1 MITWI
6 TTVGWSPFAVI
17 NPVWAYCKEFKECPS
32 KFILIFTKN
41 ERIKN
46 NLILVKSY
54 LKEIAWGYSNGDFQD
69 ENIIIHQIDDED
81 IQNYANTLKK
91 IISAEMNTNP
101 KKIILDMTPGRKY
114 MSAINVYYGL
124 QRTNIPIQVFY
135 LHLEERRYQDVPYP
149 LTPII
154 KNELVDIIDSTEIF
168 TKNIEDL
175 GENKDEIMI
184 IQVDEIVKKIQDT
197 QERKEMWI
205 LIAISKGLNSKSK
218 ISRFLYDKGDSTQSS
233 ELRNLLKKIESKN
246 LIKSENMKNET
257 TQYIGYKIIE
267 KGLEILERIQ
277 LEGENERK

>member
-32 KFILIFTKN
+32 KFILIYTKN

-46 NLILVKSY
+46 NLTLVKSY
-54 LKEIAWGYSNGDFQD
+54 LKEIAWGYSNEKFLDK
-69 ENIIIHQIDDED
+69 NIIIHQIDDED

-91 IISAEMNTNP
+91 LISTEMDANP

-124 QRTNIPIQVFY
+124 QRTKIPIQVFY
-135 LHLEERRYQDVPYP
+135 LHLEESRYQDVPYP

-168 TKNIEDL
+168 TKNLEELRENNDEL
-175 GENKDEIMI
+175 GNVQLD
-184 IQVDEIVKKIQDT
+184 DIVKKIENN
-197 QERKEMWI
+197 QERREQWI
-205 LIAISKGLNSKSK
+205 LVATSKGLSSKNK
-218 ISRFLYDKGDSTQSS
+218 ISRFLYDKGDSLQGS
-233 ELRNLLKKIESKN
+233 ELRNLLKKLERKN
-246 LIKSENMKNET
+246 LIKSENMKNEAT
-257 TQYIGYKIIE
+257 EYTGYKIE
-267 KGLEILERIQ
+267 QKGLDLLKTIQ
-277 LEGENERK
+277 EEVENERK